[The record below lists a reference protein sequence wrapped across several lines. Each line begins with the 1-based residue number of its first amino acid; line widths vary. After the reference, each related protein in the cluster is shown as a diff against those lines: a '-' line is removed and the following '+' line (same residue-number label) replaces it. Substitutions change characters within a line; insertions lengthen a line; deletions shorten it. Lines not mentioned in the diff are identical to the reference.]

1 MRATKELQQLGQ
13 SLWLDNI
20 TRDLLS
26 SGTLAR
32 YIDDYAIT
40 GLTSNP
46 TIFEHAIGASDSYDA
61 AIRAKAAQGESG
73 EGLFFHLALED
84 LTHAADLF
92 RPVFE
97 KTEGVDGWVSL
108 EVSPLLARDAQGT
121 VAAALDLHGRAN
133 RPNLFIKIPGTPE
146 GIVAIEEAIFQG
158 VPVNVTL
165 LFSPAQYLA
174 AQEAYWRGLD
184 RRVAAGRDPRV
195 ASVASLFVSRWD
207 VAIRQTLPAEL
218 HNRVGIA
225 IATQTYRA
233 YRQSIE
239 TDRWLKFA
247 MAGVL
252 PQRLLFASTGAK
264 DKAVSDTLYVERLA
278 ATDTINTM
286 PEETLLAFYEHGK
299 LSKESQ
305 LDWAAADA
313 VISECRAHGQEP
325 DVLALRLQ
333 EEGVAAFA
341 ASWRGLLSGVAAKAD
356 ALVKE
361 GAV

>member
-1 MRATKELQQLGQ
+1 
-13 SLWLDNI
+13 
-20 TRDLLS
+20 
-26 SGTLAR
+26 
-32 YIDDYAIT
+32 
-40 GLTSNP
+40 
-46 TIFEHAIGASDSYDA
+46 
-61 AIRAKAAQGESG
+61 
-73 EGLFFHLALED
+73 
-84 LTHAADLF
+84 
-92 RPVFE
+92 
-97 KTEGVDGWVSL
+97 
-108 EVSPLLARDAQGT
+108 
-121 VAAALDLHGRAN
+121 
-133 RPNLFIKIPGTPE
+133 
-146 GIVAIEEAIFQG
+146 
-158 VPVNVTL
+158 
-165 LFSPAQYLA
+165 
-174 AQEAYWRGLD
+174 
-184 RRVAAGRDPRV
+184 
-195 ASVASLFVSRWD
+195 
-207 VAIRQTLPAEL
+207 
-218 HNRVGIA
+218 
-225 IATQTYRA
+225 
-233 YRQSIE
+233 
-239 TDRWLKFA
+239 